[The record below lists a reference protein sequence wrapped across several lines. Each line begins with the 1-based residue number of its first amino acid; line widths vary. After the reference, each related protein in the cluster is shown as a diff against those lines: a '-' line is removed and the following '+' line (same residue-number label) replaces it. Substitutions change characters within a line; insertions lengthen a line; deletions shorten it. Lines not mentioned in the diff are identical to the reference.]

1 MYQELTAELPQSGF
15 FFSGVNEAGYDN
27 FDNVTNA
34 ASTQPWIQDTDEDD
48 VWHSWEVAYR
58 DVVIIDG
65 ENKRRAVFNLTTD
78 TLYLPDNYEHMK
90 NTIRHLILYDTL
102 PPEPEPEATDAGPG
116 ATDAGEG
123 VTNANSDGWQGPF

>member
-1 MYQELTAELPQSGF
+1 MQLFGKFYKRPARSSAPEDLSDVYLVLTLTTGRKTRDA
-15 FFSGVNEAGYDN
+15 
-27 FDNVTNA
+27 
-34 ASTQPWIQDTDEDD
+34 WHDEDD